1 MFKKDSPYLIA
12 EIGGNH
18 EGDFGYAKELT
29 YLAVEAGVDSI
40 KYQIYTGDTLV
51 SPIQDQD
58 RNNHFKKF
66 ELSINQYCE
75 LAKICKLHN
84 IDFSASVWN
93 AESVSE
99 INEHMAFYKIGSG
112 DLTNYPLIKM
122 LCKLKKPIIIST
134 GLSKLDEVQQTV
146 EFISDQDSFYADS
159 NNLAILQCTS
169 MYPIP
174 NEDANLEVINTFKK
188 NFSYPIGYSDHTEG
202 TAALITAVAMGAE
215 ILEFH
220 FTNDKTGKTFRD
232 HKVSLTVNDVKF
244 LKSEISE
251 IIKLKGTGKKKPLK
265 IETDNGHHLSFR
277 RSIYASNNLNAGD
290 TLDEKNMLTLRPLH
304 GIDARDFY
312 KVIGKKLKTSK
323 TKFESIAWEDLE
335 D

>member
-18 EGDFGYAKELT
+18 EGNFGYAKELT
-29 YLAVEAGVDSI
+29 YLAVDAGVDSI

-66 ELSINQYCE
+66 ELSIDQYCD
-75 LAKICKLHN
+75 LAEICKQHS

-93 AESVSE
+93 AESVRK

-112 DLTNYPLIKM
+112 DLTNYPLIKT

-134 GLSKLDEVQQTV
+134 GLSELDEVKEAV
-146 EFISDQDSFYADS
+146 EFISDQDSFYLDS

-174 NEDANLEVINTFKK
+174 NEDANLEVINTFKN

-202 TAALITAVAMGAE
+202 TSALITAVAMGAE

-232 HKVSLTVNDVKF
+232 HKVSLTVNDVKL
-244 LKSEISE
+244 LKSEISK
-251 IIKLKGTGKKKPLK
+251 IIKLRGSGKKRPLK
-265 IETDNGHHLSFR
+265 VEIDSGHHLSFR
-277 RSIYASNNLNAGD
+277 RSIYASEDLNPGAI
-290 TLDEKNMLTLRPLH
+290 LDEKNMLTLRPLH

-323 TKFESIAWEDLE
+323 TKFESIVWEDLE